1 MILLHRR
8 VPVVKRDH
16 VLSVAAV
23 AAAILLLLLTSFHVP
38 AAAARSANAQ
48 ILPGSM
54 AEVRAAKTTKSFRPI
69 RAPAASSFLAAGGP
83 SAQATADI
91 QVTYNGFSAQAQ
103 AAFEAAVTVWESQ
116 IVSSQVIRV
125 NANWTPLGT
134 NVLGSASST
143 YYVPLPDG
151 RYYSSALAEALCGCP
166 KTATEINANFNS
178 NFSGWYLGT
187 DGNGPSNAWD
197 FYTVVLHEIGH
208 GLGFFGTFNASG
220 SNGSWGVGAGLQTR
234 YDQNEW
240 TAATGGFKLTDTA
253 VFANPS
259 AALKTELTDGS
270 VYFGGPNVVA
280 ELGSR
285 ARLFAPATWSGGSS
299 NSHFDESTF
308 APGTQHALMTPS
320 LSNGEVIHDPGP
332 LTRALFRDLGWMTS
346 DPTSDADPP
355 VVSAPSAV
363 IVAPQQIGTTA
374 VMRAA
379 WPAATDESGV
389 ASYELQRRK
398 GTGAWTAV
406 TLATPTST
414 SADVAVIPGSAYTF
428 RLRASDTEGNMS
440 DWTTTTSATLALV
453 QESGAGVVY
462 GGTWKNAGL
471 SGSSGG
477 TVRYAGGAGRSA
489 TFSFSG
495 TSAAFVSTRGPGR
508 GIAEMWLDGV
518 FVQNVD
524 LYNATTAKRSVV
536 WAPSSALAPGAHT
549 LEVRVNGTKNALST
563 KSRVD
568 VDAFLAWQ

>member
-1 MILLHRR
+1 M
-8 VPVVKRDH
+8 
-16 VLSVAAV
+16 
-23 AAAILLLLLTSFHVP
+23 
-38 AAAARSANAQ
+38 
-48 ILPGSM
+48 LPGSM
-54 AEVRAAKTTKSFRPI
+54 ADVRAGNTTMSLRPI
-69 RAPAASSFLAAGGP
+69 HAPSASDFLAAAGP
-83 SAQATADI
+83 TAQATSDI

-103 AAFEAAVTVWESQ
+103 TAFEAAVTVWESQ
-116 IVSSQVIRV
+116 IVSNQVIRV

-134 NVLGSASST
+134 NVLGSAGST
-143 YYVPLPDG
+143 YYVLLPDG

-166 KTATEINANFNS
+166 KTATEIRADFNS
-178 NFSGWYLGT
+178 SFSGWYLGT

-208 GLGFFGTFNASG
+208 GLGFFGTFNTSG
-220 SNGSWGVGAGLQTR
+220 SNGSWGEGAGLQMR

-253 VFANPS
+253 VFPNPS

-270 VYFGGPNVVA
+270 VWFGGPNVVA
-280 ELGSR
+280 ELGGR
-285 ARLFAPATWSGGSS
+285 ARLYAPTTWVRGSS

-308 APGTQHALMTPS
+308 AAGTQHALMTPS

-332 LTRALFRDLGWMTS
+332 LTRALFRDLGWTTS
-346 DPTSDADPP
+346 DPSSDADPP

-363 IVAPQQIGTTA
+363 IVAPQQLGTKG
-374 VMRAA
+374 VLRAS

-406 TLATPTST
+406 ALATPTST
-414 SADVAVIPGSAYTF
+414 TADVAVVPGSAYTF
-428 RLRASDTEGNMS
+428 RLRASDVEGNVS
-440 DWTTTTSATLALV
+440 DWATTTPATLTLV
-453 QESGAGVVY
+453 QESDASVAYSGA
-462 GGTWKNAGL
+462 WKNTLL

-477 TVRYAGGAGRSA
+477 SVRYAGGAGRSA

-495 TSAAFVSTRGPGR
+495 SSAAFVSTRGPGR
-508 GIAEMWLDGV
+508 GIAQVWLDGV

-524 LYNATTAKRSVV
+524 LYSATTVKRAVV
-536 WAPSSALAPGAHT
+536 WAPAAALTPGGHT
-549 LEVRVNGTKNALST
+549 LEVRVTGTRNALST

-568 VDAFLAWQ
+568 VDAFLRWP